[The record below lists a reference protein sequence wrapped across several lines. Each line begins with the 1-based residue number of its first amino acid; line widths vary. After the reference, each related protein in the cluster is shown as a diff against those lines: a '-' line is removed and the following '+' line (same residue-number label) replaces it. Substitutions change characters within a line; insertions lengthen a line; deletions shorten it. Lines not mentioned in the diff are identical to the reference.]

1 MKHNPA
7 RLLLPVLT
15 LAALVLTSC
24 GANAKAASINQLAP
38 EVNTAVA
45 ATLTAL
51 PTNTPVPSSTPTL
64 APTPTAIPMATA
76 TSTVTPVPVYIYP
89 TPALGTV
96 CYNTAY
102 VADVTIPDNTQVAPG
117 KTFRKTWL
125 LENTGTCTWHQNFKM
140 GFVGGYDLPAKP
152 RKLGQ
157 VVKPGEETYL
167 TVVFTAP
174 DVAGQYISY
183 WRLGTR
189 KDALF
194 GETVSVVI
202 DVPNNLIIG
211 RK

>member
-1 MKHNPA
+1 MKHKSV
-7 RLLLPVLT
+7 RLLLPVISLGV
-15 LAALVLTSC
+15 LVLASC
-24 GANAKAASINQLAP
+24 GAPAKAASINQLAP
-38 EVNTAVA
+38 QVNTAVA
-45 ATLTAL
+45 GTLTAL
-51 PTNTPVPSSTPTL
+51 PTNTPVPTSTPTL
-64 APTPTAIPMATA
+64 APTPTATATA
-76 TSTVTPVPVYIYP
+76 IAIPTVTPAPVYISP

-96 CYNTAY
+96 CYNSAY

-140 GFVGGYDLPAKP
+140 GFVGGSDLTAKP

-157 VVKPGEETYL
+157 TVKPGEETYL

-174 DVAGQYISY
+174 DTAGQYISY
-183 WRLGTR
+183 WRLSTEQG
-189 KDALF
+189 ALF
-194 GETVSVVI
+194 GESVSVVI